1 MKKISFLIAIM
12 IPLFFSSLLLI
23 TNASTKTEWKSY
35 SNIATNKEWTIT
47 FNQNIAAS
55 SIANNVYIV
64 TTTNKKIAVTTTV
77 SGKKLKVKPTTK
89 LTNGTSYKL
98 VVTDKL
104 KSTKGKVINQEI
116 IIPFTTIKNT
126 EATSATSNTPSSV
139 KTFAS
144 EYDLLW
150 KMPSANYKAFHLVGT
165 KNSNTVGGYETR
177 TGQTV
182 FGIKVGSSRDTVK
195 AKYGAPLKGISK
207 NNTKY
212 TQSYTDKYNQETSG
226 TYLIDNQYVTFFYD
240 AHKKY
245 KVRSV
250 TWVSA
255 ATEMSKPG
263 FFATQST
270 QLRDGL
276 ENLMVELI
284 NQARVAEGL
293 KPLQYTPKYNPVARQ
308 HSASMADSNFFGH
321 VDLNGLRGGDRM
333 RKGGVTYNWWGEN
346 LAYGQYSAIYAHEAL
361 MNSLGHRENILRN
374 EFTHVFVGVD
384 FNSKNQPY
392 FTMNFYSL

>member
-1 MKKISFLIAIM
+1 M

-139 KTFAS
+139 KTFTS

-165 KNSNTVGGYETR
+165 KNNNTVGGYETR

>member
-165 KNSNTVGGYETR
+165 KNNNTVGGYETR

-182 FGIKVGSSRDTVK
+182 FGIKVGSSLDTVQ

-293 KPLQYTPKYNPVARQ
+293 KPLQYTPKYNPVARK
-308 HSASMADSNFFGH
+308 HSSSMADSNFFGH

-361 MNSLGHRENILRN
+361 MNSLGHRENILRK